1 MPRWIRWVLLL
12 AALRIAVALLGTL
25 FLSLHTT
32 PAAGPRFPLWIF
44 LLQVLDFGA
53 VAAWLI
59 LGGRA
64 DERSKL
70 LGGFYLLIGSA
81 FAGALLR
88 LELASP
94 AIPLKPL
101 FAALSALPL
110 EAFLPA
116 LLWRFLDGF
125 PRVDLYRRGMRL
137 SAHLARVSAAAGAL
151 LFAANLLL
159 LPELRLPP
167 VVHGVLGHFS
177 RNASVGLF
185 WLVLFG
191 LLVPGIPF
199 MIWKARHAEAPE
211 RRRVRL
217 FVLGFA
223 LGAGPLFLQVLLES
237 LVPPIG
243 RFMMQPEARRIAGLV
258 LFPAFLTVPITTAYS
273 VRVHRALDVRLIV
286 RKAAQYFLARST
298 LSVIAAAPFLL
309 FLVHVY
315 LRREQSIVELL
326 RGQVAVV
333 TLALAALGLVALL
346 VRRRLFEALDRRF
359 FREEHD
365 AQRVLATLAEG
376 LRAAESPRQVAERI
390 AIEID
395 RALHLEGVAVLL
407 ASVPEGRWVVSYGH
421 TRDLTAVSNLATRLF
436 EDGQPVEVDWSRP
449 DSAVLRLP
457 AEDRDWLVDGG
468 FRLLVPILSSTGQ
481 PMGMIALAEKRSEL
495 PFSREDRML
504 LTAIA
509 LAVGLVIEN
518 QSGRRERER
527 TRPPEIMA
535 ADADGAEVAECT
547 KCGRLQEQAV
557 GPCGHCGEQTAAC
570 PVPLVLAEKFRVLR
584 RVGAG
589 GMGVVYEAMDLSLH
603 RSVALKTLPSHAPQE
618 VVRLRR
624 EARAMARV
632 SHPNVAQIHGAE
644 SWRGVPILILE
655 FMDGGSLAERLPR
668 RRADA
673 REAVELGI
681 VMCDALE
688 NLHAR
693 GFIHRDI
700 KPSNLGFTADGVP
713 KLLDFG
719 IAKMM
724 GGARSGAVR
733 PVAEEPAASGP
744 LDSTRSAFGSSRSSS
759 VSAAAWAGTLLYMS
773 PEALAGQAPDPLFDL
788 WSLAVVLYEMVAGQH
803 PLAGTQAKLG
813 QVLPVPDIRSV
824 EPACPAELAELFEAA
839 LSLERSR
846 RPSSAREFGER
857 LEAIL

>member
-1 MPRWIRWVLLL
+1 MPRWIRWVLSL
-12 AALRIAVALLGTL
+12 AALRVVLALVGTL

-32 PAAGPRFPLWIF
+32 PAAGPKFPLWIF

-59 LGGRA
+59 LGGRT

-70 LGGFYLLIGSA
+70 LGGFYLLVGSA
-81 FAGALLR
+81 FSGALLR
-88 LELASP
+88 LEIASP
-94 AIPLKPL
+94 HVPLRPL
-101 FAALSALPL
+101 FAVASSLPL

-137 SAHLARVSAAAGAL
+137 SGRLARVSALAGAVM
-151 LFAANLLL
+151 FAVNLLL
-159 LPELRLPP
+159 LPQLALSPAVRS
-167 VVHGVLGHFS
+167 VLGHFS
-177 RNASVGLF
+177 RNATTGLF
-185 WLVLFG
+185 WLVLFA

-211 RRRVRL
+211 RRRVLL

-223 LGAGPLFLQVLLES
+223 IGAGPLFLQVLLES

-273 VRVHRALDVRLIV
+273 VRVHRALDVRLVV
-286 RKAAQYFLARST
+286 RKAAQYVLARST
-298 LSVIAAAPFLL
+298 LTVLALAPFLM
-309 FLVHVY
+309 FLLHVY
-315 LRREQSIVELL
+315 ARREQPIASLL
-326 RGQVAVV
+326 RGQTAVV
-333 TLALAALGLVALL
+333 TLSLAVLGLLVLL
-346 VRRRLFEALDRRF
+346 LRRRLLRALDRRF
-359 FREEHD
+359 FREEYD
-365 AQRVLATLAEG
+365 AQQVLTTLAESMRG
-376 LRAAESPRQVAERI
+376 ADGPQQVAERV
-390 AIEID
+390 AAEID
-395 RALHLEGVAVLL
+395 RSLQLEGVAVLL
-407 ASVPEGRWVVSYGH
+407 ASVPHGRWVVSYGH
-421 TRDLTAVSNLATRLF
+421 ARDLAAQSDLAARLF
-436 EDGQPVEVDWSRP
+436 DDARPVEVDWSRP
-449 DSAVLRLP
+449 DSVVRRL
-457 AEDRDWLVDGG
+457 AADDRDWLVDGG
-468 FRLLVPILSSTGQ
+468 FRLLIPIPASTGQ

-495 PFSREDRML
+495 PFSREDRVL
-504 LTAIA
+504 LSAIA
-509 LAVGLVIEN
+509 LSVGLVIEN
-518 QSGRRERER
+518 QSGRRDRA
-527 TRPPEIMA
+527 RPPLHEAPA
-535 ADADGAEVAECT
+535 ADAAEIAECT
-547 KCGRLQEQAV
+547 QCGRLPAELGA
-557 GPCGHCGEQTAAC
+557 PCPNCGQSTAAC

-589 GMGVVYEAMDLSLH
+589 GMGVVYEAMDLSLR

-618 VVRLRR
+618 VLRLRR

-668 RRADA
+668 HRAQP

-681 VMCDALE
+681 VICDALE

-724 GGARSGAVR
+724 GGNRASPVR
-733 PVAEEPAASGP
+733 PVVAAPVGTGP
-744 LDSTRSAFGSSRSSS
+744 QDSTLSVFAAGPSSS

-773 PEALAGQAPDPLFDL
+773 PEALAGQPPDPMFDL

-803 PLAGTQAKLG
+803 PLAGSHAPLG
-813 QVLPVPDIRSV
+813 QVSEVPDIRSV

-839 LSLERSR
+839 LSLDRSR
-846 RPSSAREFGER
+846 RPSSARELGER
-857 LEAIL
+857 LEALL